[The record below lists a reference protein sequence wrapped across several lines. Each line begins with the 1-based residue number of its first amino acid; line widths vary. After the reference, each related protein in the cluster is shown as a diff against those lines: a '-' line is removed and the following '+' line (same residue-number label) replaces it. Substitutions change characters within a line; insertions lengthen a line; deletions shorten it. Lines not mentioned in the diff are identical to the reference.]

1 MKNLLERM
9 EKKHEYLVCIDSD
22 GCVFDNMGLK
32 HKECFCPA
40 TINCWDLQ
48 AVAGYAREA
57 AEFVNLYSRTR
68 GMNRYPALIKTL
80 ELLGERKEASG
91 RGYKVPDLTPL
102 KKWIS
107 ESSILS
113 VSSLTEYMKTH
124 DEPILRTAA
133 RWSIE
138 VDDNIN
144 KIVRNVPPLPYVKES
159 LIKLKE
165 FADIVIVS
173 ATPHEAIVR
182 EWTDNGLIEYVS
194 EVAGQELGSKT
205 ACIAAVNT
213 GERYS
218 KDRTLMIGDAPGD
231 MDAANSNE
239 VKFYPIIPG
248 KEDFSWKR
256 MLTTASDW
264 LKNDEYSEGKESSL
278 INEFLDVLPINPPWI
293 VL

>member
-68 GMNRYPALIKTL
+68 GMNRYPAVIKTL
-80 ELLGERKEASG
+80 ELLSERKNACG

-113 VSSLTEYMKTH
+113 VSSLSEYMKTH
-124 DEPILRTAA
+124 DEPILRITV
-133 RWSIE
+133 RWSNE
-138 VDDNIN
+138 VDENIR

-231 MDAANSNE
+231 MDAAKSNG
-239 VKFYPIIPG
+239 VKYYPIIPG